1 MKKSITALGGHYTP
15 AASLAALGVKL
26 QQISFFDPIER
37 LVRIAQKTV
46 KYSPLDKLYDSF
58 ITILAGAH
66 GMVEINTRLRS
77 DPALQM
83 AFRRKGCAE
92 QSVVQQTLDAC
103 TDENVIQ
110 MQQALNQIF
119 REHSRAY
126 GHDYRGTYQLLDVDM
141 SGMPCGPKAALAR
154 HRAILPSS
162 AIGEADNWGG
172 CWPHTMGRWSAIDSS
187 TARPN

>member
-66 GMVEINTRLRS
+66 GMVAPHYGEAITDLLY
-77 DPALQM
+77 DGTAKLAKVLQ
-83 AFRRKGCAE
+83 AVSESAE
-92 QSVVQQTLDAC
+92 QTLD
-103 TDENVIQ
+103 
-110 MQQALNQIF
+110 M
-119 REHSRAY
+119 
-126 GHDYRGTYQLLDVDM
+126 
-141 SGMPCGPKAALAR
+141 
-154 HRAILPSS
+154 
-162 AIGEADNWGG
+162 
-172 CWPHTMGRWSAIDSS
+172 
-187 TARPN
+187 